1 MTHEVYRGVLSD
13 IAKIYTAAG
22 FSKVNQVNKKI
33 DSQKILY
40 VNKKVVRDGIQART
54 GMQQEDYSY
63 VVVAVDDRADMDY
76 LAFLIN
82 SSPMKVMLGGGS
94 KYLEGISIPTSL
106 GTLKKLPVVLLSNE
120 EQSAC
125 SFLNTLVTTTYDA
138 IKKENENSDDLKT
151 AIRFLLGI
159 RDYIALEVLLDGVLS
174 SPDISVLAA
183 WIGKKKIYDSTQD
196 KHEAMVALFKS
207 IFSSN
212 DDLRDS
218 MNKMRLYIDEN
229 SDAIFKNFPQ

>member
-13 IAKIYTAAG
+13 IAKIYTAVG
-22 FSKVNQVNKKI
+22 FLKASQVKNL
-33 DSQKILY
+33 DSQKELY

-54 GMQQEDYSY
+54 RTQEKDYSY
-63 VVVAVDDRADMDY
+63 VVVAADDRLDMEY

-82 SSPMKVMLGGGS
+82 SSPIKVMLGGS
-94 KYLEGISIPTSL
+94 KYLEGNSIPTTL
-106 GTLKKLPVVLLSNE
+106 GTLKKLPVVLLSSE
-120 EQSAC
+120 EQNAC

-138 IKKENENSDDLKT
+138 MEKENSDDIKK
-151 AIRFLLGI
+151 AIRFLIGI
-159 RDYIALEVLLDGVLS
+159 RDYIALEILLDGVLS
-174 SPDISVLAA
+174 SPDISVLSA
-183 WIGKKKIYDSTQD
+183 WIDKKSIYDRTQD
-196 KHEAMVALFKS
+196 KHAAMVALFKS

-212 DDLRDS
+212 DDLRDR

>member
-13 IAKIYTAAG
+13 IAKIYTAVG
-22 FSKVNQVNKKI
+22 FLKAVQVKNL
-33 DSQKILY
+33 DSQKKLY

-54 GMQQEDYSY
+54 RTQEKDYSY
-63 VVVAVDDRADMDY
+63 VVVAADDRLDMEY

-82 SSPMKVMLGGGS
+82 SSPIKVMLGGS
-94 KYLEGISIPTSL
+94 KYLEGNSIPTTL
-106 GTLKKLPVVLLSNE
+106 GTLKKLPVVLLSSE
-120 EQSAC
+120 EQNAC

-138 IKKENENSDDLKT
+138 MEKENSDDLKK
-151 AIRFLLGI
+151 AIRFLIGI
-159 RDYIALEVLLDGVLS
+159 RDYIALEILLDGVLS
-174 SPDISVLAA
+174 SPDISVLSA
-183 WIGKKKIYDSTQD
+183 WIDKKSIYDRTQD
-196 KHEAMVALFKS
+196 KHAAMVTLFKS

-212 DDLRDS
+212 DDLRDR

>member
-13 IAKIYTAAG
+13 IAKIYTAEG
-22 FSKVNQVNKKI
+22 FLKASQVKNL
-33 DSQKILY
+33 DSQKSLY

-54 GMQQEDYSY
+54 STQEKDYSY
-63 VVVAVDDRADMDY
+63 VVVAADDRLDMEY

-82 SSPMKVMLGGGS
+82 SSPIKVMLGGGS
-94 KYLEGISIPTSL
+94 KYLEGVSIPTTL
-106 GTLKKLPVVLLSNE
+106 GTLKKLPVVLLSSE
-120 EQSAC
+120 EQNAC

-138 IKKENENSDDLKT
+138 TEKENSDDLKKV
-151 AIRFLLGI
+151 IRFLIGI
-159 RDYIALEVLLDGVLS
+159 RDYIALEILLDGVLN
-174 SPDISVLAA
+174 SPDISVLSA
-183 WIGKKKIYDSTQD
+183 WIEKKTIYDSTQD
-196 KHEAMVALFKS
+196 KKEAMISLFKS

-212 DDLRDS
+212 DDLRDR